1 MGVTDGGAAR
11 GQGHGARN
19 VTSGATWPATL
30 AGRSYRGR
38 PLPSGGW
45 RIEARGGALPDASFS
60 VGGAPRGVAVALL
73 ADAFSGCRVRPDLV
87 EAFAA
92 AWARALAPCG
102 FRVSAETV
110 AAWALNWALERD
122 PDA

>member
-1 MGVTDGGAAR
+1 M
-11 GQGHGARN
+11 
-19 VTSGATWPATL
+19 SWPATL

-38 PLPSGGW
+38 RLPSGGW
-45 RIEARGGALPDASFS
+45 RIEARGGELPAATF
-60 VGGAPRGVAVALL
+60 VVAGTARGVAVALL
-73 ADAFSGCRVRPDLV
+73 ADAFAGCRVRPDLV

-92 AWARALAPCG
+92 AWARRLAPCG

-110 AAWALNWALERD
+110 AAWGLSWALARD